1 MSRIFITGM
10 SAQHASSSS
19 NSKNLNFAGVLES
32 VLKTSNHDI
41 TWASPSIYMTKESLD
56 KYDLVLVGVSPI
68 TSVGANRL
76 YGSLS
81 IIEQLWGD
89 PRLKFFID
97 GPSQSQ
103 IEISLRSTLNNP
115 DSLIKPFFSYRKEY
129 SNVVSESDTQARLLE
144 AIRLLLE
151 EDWGTTIAP
160 SLPWQHFEN
169 IKLSKNAKTN
179 LELVNLDSHLI
190 FDEPIEQEKT
200 DKWSVDSYSTNWAKS
215 VVATIGL
222 PHSPMKWSK
231 SWDDG
236 QIFLQIARS
245 IGAIIS
251 PDKKD
256 GTWWSYKYIQAM
268 NSGTPVVT
276 DWKESRAL
284 GFEWSMLA
292 PSIESMPEPSR
303 RLLALAQKEIYLS
316 AIDGKQKAKNKLES
330 ILGVK

>member
-1 MSRIFITGM
+1 M

-41 TWASPSIYMTKESLD
+41 TWASPSIYMTKESLN

-76 YGSLS
+76 YGALS

-115 DSLIKPFFSYRKEY
+115 DLLVKPFFSYRKEY
-129 SNVVSESDTQARLLE
+129 SNVVSEPSTQVRLLE

-151 EDWGTTIAP
+151 EDWGITVSP
-160 SLPWQHFEN
+160 SLPWQHFED

-179 LELVNLDSHLI
+179 LELVTLDSYLI
-190 FDEPIEQEKT
+190 FDEPIRQEKA
-200 DKWSVDSYSTNWAKS
+200 DKWSVDSYSSKWTKS
-215 VVATIGL
+215 VVSTISL

-231 SWDDG
+231 AWDDG
-236 QIFLQIARS
+236 QVISQISRS

-251 PDKKD
+251 PDQKD
-256 GTWWSYKYIQAM
+256 GTWWNYRYIQAM
-268 NSGTPVVT
+268 NSETPVVT

-292 PSIESMPEPSR
+292 PSMESMLEPSR
-303 RLLALAQKEIYLS
+303 KLLALAQKEIYLS
-316 AIDGKQKAKNKLES
+316 AIDGKHKAKNKLES